1 MLVGK
6 RFYWGGLFAPIQTS
20 DAVCIATAWF
30 GFRARARPSCPQRT
44 LGHAC
49 RCFATPTFPWTG
61 SSDWRPRLSHGI
73 APQFHRNAMPPPV
86 ESRRDGRLEVRDSA
100 AATGHW
106 NCFQPRM
113 NTGERGLWSERLRGR
128 NGLGQANSGGVDS
141 PLIPAN
147 YPVQSHRSVDA
158 SVFES
163 LTCDSP
169 Q

>member
-1 MLVGK
+1 MTDGWPSLSRPFVHHAQRRG
-6 RFYWGGLFAPIQTS
+6 AH
-20 DAVCIATAWF
+20 
-30 GFRARARPSCPQRT
+30 ARNDRSAFS
-44 LGHAC
+44 
-49 RCFATPTFPWTG
+49 
-61 SSDWRPRLSHGI
+61 RLSTGGTSGI
-73 APQFHRNAMPPPV
+73 ASQFNLNAMSCV
-86 ESRRDGRLEVRDSA
+86 SVRIDESPRMCEVGDSA
-100 AATGHW
+100 PATGHW
-106 NCFQPRM
+106 KCFFQPRM

-163 LTCDSP
+163 LTCDSE